1 MITVA
6 KDENGLASE
15 KCAEGDSK
23 TVELDHDEPGMINA
37 ILNGDD
43 EKTNSAVC
51 DRCRSI
57 SYKWIGLL
65 VSGWGEI

>member
-37 ILNGDD
+37 ILNSDD
-43 EKTNSAVC
+43 EKTNYA
-51 DRCRSI
+51 I
-57 SYKWIGLL
+57 
-65 VSGWGEI
+65 